1 MSAIISSAGED
12 NIENT
17 KKKKNSNERIS
28 PTLIPIIVNAT
39 VWSLDLI
46 WEAGS
51 KKKFSEVCGTC
62 L

>member
-12 NIENT
+12 NIE
-17 KKKKNSNERIS
+17 KKTSNERIS

-39 VWSLDLI
+39 VWSLELI